1 MNILK
6 QVDIENEIRLAL
18 ADYFEAYCRPLPE
31 TYGLPNVLIE
41 QTGGSSSNE
50 IDTFQV
56 RLSVRA
62 ETDEDASD
70 VMRDVL
76 GVLEVRATEQFGAL
90 RHVSLNSLASWS
102 TDPARPDLKLCTAL
116 VLVTTHRETVIIPE
130 S

>member
-41 QTGGSSSNE
+41 QTGGSSGNQ

-56 RLSVRA
+56 KLSVRA
-62 ETDEDASD
+62 ETAEDASD
-70 VMRDVL
+70 CLREVL
-76 GVLEVRATEQFGAL
+76 GVLQARAEEQFGAL
-90 RHVSLNSLASWS
+90 RYMSLNSLASWGN
-102 TDPARPDLKLCTAL
+102 DPVRPDLKLCTAL
-116 VLVTTHRETVIIPE
+116 VLVTAHREPFTIPE